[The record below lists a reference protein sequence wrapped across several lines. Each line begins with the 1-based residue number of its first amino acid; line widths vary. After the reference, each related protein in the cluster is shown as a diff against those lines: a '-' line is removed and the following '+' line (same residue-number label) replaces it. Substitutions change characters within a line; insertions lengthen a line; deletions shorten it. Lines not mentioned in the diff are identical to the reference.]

1 MNVKTDTP
9 QALIE
14 FKNLV
19 KKFNNTTVLNGLESA
34 FYGGERIALIGQN
47 GAGKTTLIRCILGE
61 YVYEGELRVL
71 GKEPR
76 TFRKEILKHVGF
88 VPQLPPPLRLT
99 VGELVSFIS
108 GLTATPEKAFY
119 DIAEALGLRIQD
131 NVRKPFYKLS
141 GGMKQKILISLALGK
156 RPKVLIMDE
165 PTANL
170 DPQARKVFLDYLK
183 DFNHETM
190 MLLSSHRISELQQIV
205 NRVVEMDFGRIVLD
219 EHISTVMGEEVA
231 YRYSISFFEIND
243 DLNRL
248 LHVWGFQ
255 KNQKPNAF
263 FAVVRGNDSPR
274 LMEELTRFASLIDS
288 FKVDRVKE
296 EKK

>member
-1 MNVKTDTP
+1 MTIAKETP

-14 FKNLV
+14 FHGLV
-19 KKFNNTTVLNGLESA
+19 KKFNQTTVLNGLDNA

-61 YVYEGELRVL
+61 YVYDGELRVL

-108 GLTATPEKAFY
+108 GLTATPEKSFF

-131 NVRKPFYKLS
+131 NIRKPFFKLS

-156 RPKVLIMDE
+156 RPKILIMDE

-170 DPQARKVFLDYLK
+170 DPQARQVFLDYLK

-205 NRVVEMDFGRIVLD
+205 NRVIEMDFGKIVLD
-219 EHISTVMGEEVA
+219 EHISTIVGDEVA
-231 YRYSISFFEIND
+231 YRYFVSFFEVND

-248 LHVWGFQ
+248 LHIWGFQ

-263 FAVVRGNDSPR
+263 FTTVSGSDSPR
-274 LMEELTRFASLIDS
+274 LMEELTRFASLIEA
-288 FKVDRVKE
+288 FKIERVKE
-296 EKK
+296 E

>member
-1 MNVKTDTP
+1 MSKKEKSTP
-9 QALIE
+9 ALIE
-14 FKNLV
+14 FRNLI
-19 KKFNNTTVLNGLESA
+19 KKFNQTQVLNGLNNS

-61 YVYEGELRVL
+61 YVYEGELKVL

-76 TFRKEILKHVGF
+76 TYRKEILKHVGF

-108 GLTATPEKAFY
+108 GLTATPEKAFF

-131 NVRKPFYKLS
+131 NIRKPFFKLS

-156 RPKVLIMDE
+156 RPKILIMDE

-170 DPQARKVFLDYLK
+170 DPQARQVFLDYLK

-205 NRVVEMDFGRIVLD
+205 NRVIEMDFGRIVLD
-219 EHISTVMGEEVA
+219 EHISVVVGEKVA
-231 YRYSISFFEIND
+231 YRYFVTFFEIND
-243 DLNRL
+243 DINRL

-255 KNQKPNAF
+255 KNQKPNSF
-263 FAVVRGNDSPR
+263 FTTVSGNDSPR
-274 LMEELTRFASLIDS
+274 LMEELTRFASVIEK
-288 FKVDRVKE
+288 FNVERIKE
-296 EKK
+296 A

>member
-1 MNVKTDTP
+1 MSITTQTP
-9 QALIE
+9 PKLIE
-14 FKNLV
+14 FRNLV
-19 KKFNNTTVLNGLESA
+19 KKFNQTTVLNGLNGE
-34 FYGGERIALIGQN
+34 FFGGERIALIGQN

-71 GKEPR
+71 GKDPR

-99 VGELVSFIS
+99 VEELISFIS
-108 GLTATPEKAFY
+108 GLTATPEKEFY
-119 DIAEALGLRIQD
+119 AIAEALGLKIQD
-131 NVRKPFYKLS
+131 NLKKPFFKLS

-156 RPKVLIMDE
+156 RPKILIMDE

-183 DFNHETM
+183 DFDHQTM

-219 EHISTVMGEEVA
+219 EHISTVVGDEVA
-231 YRYSISFFEIND
+231 YRYFVSFFEVND

-255 KNQKPNAF
+255 KNQKPNTF
-263 FAVVRGNDSPR
+263 FTVVRGSDSPR

-296 EKK
+296 EQ